1 MRHAHLNPEDLTA
14 ILAEDRPQAVDRLL
28 LHLLALCPD
37 CCASAGDLFDL
48 AARGLIAPP
57 LNRVEIDLARSRASA
72 PDLLAA
78 LLALPRSAR
87 RRAAR
92 DEPQFRS
99 WGLAELLVA
108 ESAGRAVADPE
119 GDLAS
124 SLASALASGTQEAL
138 DLALL
143 AIDVARH
150 LPPDDPAEAGWRD
163 QLEAYAW
170 AHLGTLRDARGE
182 RRGAKV
188 AFRRAERLWQATE
201 SLGDVLGYRERS
213 LAVEAALALFAA
225 AAKEGRLTPGLARE
239 IRRHLEN
246 ERQAMVRSAAPP
258 ESG

>member
-1 MRHAHLNPEDLTA
+1 MRHAHLTPEDLTA

-37 CCASAGDLFDL
+37 CCAMAGDLFDL
-48 AARGLIAPP
+48 AARGWIAPP
-57 LNRVEIDLARSRASA
+57 LNRVEIDLARSRAAA
-72 PDLLAA
+72 PALLAA
-78 LLALPRSAR
+78 LIALPRSAR

-92 DEPQFRS
+92 VEARFRS
-99 WGLAELLVA
+99 WGLAERLVA

-119 GDLAS
+119 SDPAGDLAS
-124 SLASALASGTQEAL
+124 GRQEAL

-150 LPPDDPAEAGWRD
+150 LPPDDPAESGWRD

-170 AHLGTLRDARGE
+170 AHLGALRDARGE
-182 RRGAKV
+182 PRGAKT

-201 SLGDVLGYRERS
+201 SLGDVLGYRERA
-213 LAVEAALALFAA
+213 LAVEAALALYAA
-225 AAKEGRLTPGLARE
+225 AADEGRLTPGLTRE
-239 IRRHLEN
+239 IRRHLEH
-246 ERQAMVRSAAPP
+246 ERQVTAGPAAPP